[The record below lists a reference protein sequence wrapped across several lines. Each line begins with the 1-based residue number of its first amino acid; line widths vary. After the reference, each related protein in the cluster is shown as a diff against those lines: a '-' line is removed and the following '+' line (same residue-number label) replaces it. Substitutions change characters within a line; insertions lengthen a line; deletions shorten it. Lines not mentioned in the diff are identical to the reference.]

1 MEKISLFAKFMLM
14 IIFGSSNDKFCEE
27 FSRIMTKRFEMSMM
41 GEVLPWVSNQEN
53 EGRDFLMSIQ
63 VCKGY
68 AQEV

>member
-1 MEKISLFAKFMLM
+1 
-14 IIFGSSNDKFCEE
+14 
-27 FSRIMTKRFEMSMM
+27 MTKRFEMSMM